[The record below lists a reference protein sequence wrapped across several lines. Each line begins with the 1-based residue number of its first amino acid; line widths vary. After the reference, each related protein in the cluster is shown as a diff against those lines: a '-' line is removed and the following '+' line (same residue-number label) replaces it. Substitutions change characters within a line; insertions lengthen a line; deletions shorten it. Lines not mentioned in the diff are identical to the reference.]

1 LNAVILGAAR
11 SPRCERQL
19 ARHLDL
25 ARAECGTAW
34 QFTGLTHE
42 RWGWAMLAGGAMPA
56 AHYVHPEFGLLCP
69 TPRLRRR
76 LRIVFVCMILAWIG
90 GAVLRAVN
98 APPTANPSSANSLST
113 MTAAGGDESAGK
125 SPDAGQAPAAG
136 LAMRPSPP
144 AVAETGVVEGACEQ
158 GNSLHRTWAYLEG
171 KCVAGKARKPRAIR
185 VDRPPLAA
193 IAIGRIA
200 APERVPEP
208 AAFAPSVPTGS
219 RANPPK
225 SAAAAPA
232 EMAAS
237 TEPSSRP
244 AAASKKPQKT
254 ARSQQRRREP
264 GGTEAVGWRE
274 VRTDDWAARGY
285 GERDYGRGGFA
296 REGAFGMGYGQRDYG
311 ERDYGR
317 GGYAREGAFGFF
329 R

>member
-1 LNAVILGAAR
+1 
-11 SPRCERQL
+11 
-19 ARHLDL
+19 
-25 ARAECGTAW
+25 
-34 QFTGLTHE
+34 
-42 RWGWAMLAGGAMPA
+42 MLAGDAMPA

-76 LRIVFVCMILAWIG
+76 LRIVFACMILAWIG

-98 APPTANPSSANSLST
+98 APPTANSSSA
-113 MTAAGGDESAGK
+113 MTAADRDESVGK

-158 GNSLHRTWAYLEG
+158 GNSLHRTWAYLDG

-200 APERVPEP
+200 APERAGDP
-208 AAFAPSVPTGS
+208 ASSAASVPTG
-219 RANPPK
+219 RQADAPK
-225 SAAAAPA
+225 STPAASASEVTAAA
-232 EMAAS
+232 
-237 TEPSSRP
+237 EPPPRP
-244 AAASKKPQKT
+244 AAASKKPRKT
-254 ARSQQRRREP
+254 AHSQQRRREP

-285 GERDYGRGGFA
+285 GERDYGRGGYA
-296 REGAFGMGYGQRDYG
+296 RGGAFGSGYG

>member
-1 LNAVILGAAR
+1 
-11 SPRCERQL
+11 
-19 ARHLDL
+19 
-25 ARAECGTAW
+25 
-34 QFTGLTHE
+34 
-42 RWGWAMLAGGAMPA
+42 MPA
-56 AHYVHPEFGLLCP
+56 AHYVHPEFGWLCP

-76 LRIVFVCMILAWIG
+76 LRVVFACMILAWIG
-90 GAVLRAVN
+90 GAVLRAVD
-98 APPTANPSSANSLST
+98 APPSANSPSPNSSSA
-113 MTAAGGDESAGK
+113 MTAEGREESAGK
-125 SPDAGQAPAAG
+125 SPDAGQAATTG
-136 LAMRPSPP
+136 LATRPSLP
-144 AVAETGVVEGACEQ
+144 AVAQTGAVENACEQ
-158 GNSLHRTWAYLEG
+158 GSSLHRTWAYLDG

-200 APERVPEP
+200 APERVSEP
-208 AAFAPSVPTGS
+208 AAFAPSVPTAP
-219 RANPPK
+219 RPNPPK

-237 TEPSSRP
+237 TEPPRP
-244 AAASKKPQKT
+244 AAASKKPRKT
-254 ARSQQRRREP
+254 AHSQQRRREP

-285 GERDYGRGGFA
+285 GERDYGRGGYA
-296 REGAFGMGYGQRDYG
+296 RAGAFGSGYG

>member
-1 LNAVILGAAR
+1 
-11 SPRCERQL
+11 
-19 ARHLDL
+19 
-25 ARAECGTAW
+25 
-34 QFTGLTHE
+34 
-42 RWGWAMLAGGAMPA
+42 MLAGDAMPA

-76 LRIVFVCMILAWIG
+76 PRIVFACMILAWIG

-98 APPTANPSSANSLST
+98 APPTANSLST
-113 MTAAGGDESAGK
+113 MTAAGGEESAHTR
-125 SPDAGQAPAAG
+125 PETGQAPAAR
-136 LAMRPSPP
+136 LATRPSLP
-144 AVAETGVVEGACEQ
+144 AVAETGAVENACEQ
-158 GNSLHRTWAYLEG
+158 GSSLHRTWAYLEG

-185 VDRPPLAA
+185 VETDRPPIAA

-200 APERVPEP
+200 APERVAEP
-208 AAFAPSVPTGS
+208 ASSAPSVPTGS
-219 RANPPK
+219 QANLPK

-237 TEPSSRP
+237 TESSSRP

-254 ARSQQRRREP
+254 ARSHQRRREP
-264 GGTEAVGWRE
+264 AGTEAVGWRE

-285 GERDYGRGGFA
+285 GERDYGRGGYA

>member
-1 LNAVILGAAR
+1 
-11 SPRCERQL
+11 
-19 ARHLDL
+19 
-25 ARAECGTAW
+25 
-34 QFTGLTHE
+34 
-42 RWGWAMLAGGAMPA
+42 MPA

-76 LRIVFVCMILAWIG
+76 LRIVFACMILAWIG

-98 APPTANPSSANSLST
+98 APPTANSSSANSLRT
-113 MTAAGGDESAGK
+113 MTAAGGEENAHT
-125 SPDAGQAPAAG
+125 SPDTGQAPAAR
-136 LAMRPSPP
+136 LATRPSLP
-144 AVAETGVVEGACEQ
+144 AVAETGAVENACAQ
-158 GNSLHRTWAYLEG
+158 GSSLHRTWAYLEG

-185 VDRPPLAA
+185 VETDRPPIAA

-200 APERVPEP
+200 APERVAEP
-208 AAFAPSVPTGS
+208 ASSAPSVPTGS
-219 RANPPK
+219 PANPPK

-237 TEPSSRP
+237 TEPSVRP
-244 AAASKKPQKT
+244 AAASKKTQKT
-254 ARSQQRRREP
+254 ARSHQRRREP

-285 GERDYGRGGFA
+285 GERDYGRGGYA
-296 REGAFGMGYGQRDYG
+296 RAGAFGSGYG

>member
-1 LNAVILGAAR
+1 
-11 SPRCERQL
+11 
-19 ARHLDL
+19 
-25 ARAECGTAW
+25 
-34 QFTGLTHE
+34 
-42 RWGWAMLAGGAMPA
+42 MPA

-76 LRIVFVCMILAWIG
+76 LRIVFACMILAWIG

-98 APPTANPSSANSLST
+98 APPNADPSSANSLST
-113 MTAAGGDESAGK
+113 MTAAGGEESAHT
-125 SPDAGQAPAAG
+125 SPDTGQAPAAR
-136 LAMRPSPP
+136 LATRPSLP
-144 AVAETGVVEGACEQ
+144 AVAETRAVE
-158 GNSLHRTWAYLEG
+158 T
-171 KCVAGKARKPRAIR
+171 
-185 VDRPPLAA
+185 DRPPIAA

-200 APERVPEP
+200 APERAAEP
-208 AAFAPSVPTGS
+208 ASSAPSVL
-219 RANPPK
+219 ANPPK

-244 AAASKKPQKT
+244 AAASKKPRKT
-254 ARSQQRRREP
+254 AHSQQRRREP
-264 GGTEAVGWRE
+264 NGTEAVGWRE
-274 VRTDDWAARGY
+274 VGAEDAGARGY

-311 ERDYGR
+311 QRDYGR

>member
-1 LNAVILGAAR
+1 MATAATSRPGARGMRNSLAVHGFN
-11 SPRCERQL
+11 PRAL
-19 ARHLDL
+19 
-25 ARAECGTAW
+25 
-34 QFTGLTHE
+34 
-42 RWGWAMLAGGAMPA
+42 GWAMLGGGAMPA

-69 TPRLRRR
+69 TPRSRRR
-76 LRIVFVCMILAWIG
+76 LRIVFACMILAWIG
-90 GAVLRAVN
+90 GAILRAVN
-98 APPTANPSSANSLST
+98 APPNADPSSANSLST
-113 MTAAGGDESAGK
+113 MTAAGGEESAHTT
-125 SPDAGQAPAAG
+125 PDTGQAPAAR
-136 LAMRPSPP
+136 LATRPSLP
-144 AVAETGVVEGACEQ
+144 AVAETGAVVNACEQ
-158 GNSLHRTWAYLEG
+158 GSSLHRTWAYLEG

-185 VDRPPLAA
+185 VETDRPPIAA

-200 APERVPEP
+200 APERAAEP
-208 AAFAPSVPTGS
+208 ASSAPGVL
-219 RANPPK
+219 ANPPK

-296 REGAFGMGYGQRDYG
+296 REGAFG
-311 ERDYGR
+311 
-317 GGYAREGAFGFF
+317 FF